1 VEELL
6 NLEEN
11 AEQELKKLRLGYTES
26 LGNPELRHEISRLY
40 TDTTPDDIIVLAG
53 AEEGIFIFMNVLL
66 EAGDQIIVQSPCY
79 QSLYEVA
86 NAVGCQ
92 VTEWFMDPKNN
103 WELDIGFLE
112 KNITRHTKAII
123 VNFPN
128 NPTGYTIPGKIF
140 NEIIEI
146 ANRQNIFLFSDE
158 VYRFLEYNEKDR
170 LPAGCDIYERGVSL
184 GVMSKSFGLPGLRIG
199 WIAATSVLIKQRA
212 VLSIRSGGAGGGNS
226 TNSRLPSLNLS
237 K

>member
-1 VEELL
+1 MRLKDFKLERFFAEYEFNTPYPLCTSDCESFSVEELL

-66 EAGDQIIVQSPCY
+66 EAGDQVIVQSPCY
-79 QSLYEVA
+79 QPLYEVA

-199 WIAATSVLIKQRA
+199 WIV
-212 VLSIRSGGAGGGNS
+212 VM
-226 TNSRLPSLNLS
+226 
-237 K
+237 